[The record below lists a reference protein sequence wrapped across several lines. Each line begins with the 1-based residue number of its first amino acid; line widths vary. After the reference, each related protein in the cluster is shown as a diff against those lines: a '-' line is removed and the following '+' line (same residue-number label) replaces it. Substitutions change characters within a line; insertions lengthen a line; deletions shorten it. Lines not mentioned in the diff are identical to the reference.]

1 VADGMI
7 KANKRDL
14 DRDPVRSIL
23 DHLKETGVLVLEGI
37 SLARQESLFQ

>member
-1 VADGMI
+1 VADAMI